1 MDEHLML
8 TMILIAVALIA
19 SCAISLLVLVGLP
32 HDYLCASRPIPAQVA
47 RDLLDTTVLVL
58 RNLLGSALIVVGAIL
73 AIPLVPGPGLLIA
86 AAGMLLLDFPGKARM
101 LHKLLNKPTVLRPIN
116 RLRRAFARAPLLVD

>member
-32 HDYLCASRPIPAQVA
+32 HDYLCASRPIPAQAA
-47 RDLLDTTVLVL
+47 RGLLDTTVLVL

-73 AIPLVPGPGLLIA
+73 AIPLVPGPGFLIA

>member
-1 MDEHLML
+1 ML

-32 HDYLCASRPIPAQVA
+32 HDYLCASRPIPAQAA
-47 RDLLDTTVLVL
+47 RGLLDTTVLVL